1 MFRGLLRCD
10 GLQVAGPGGNLGGSS
25 WGMTTDGKRV
35 FTNILNNGR
44 AEFKLL
50 PSTDVVRR
58 GGWVAMDAATG
69 RILWSTA
76 NPDNFTTNP
85 PLTHANGVVF
95 GGSNGGA
102 PYTLQPGRVVALDA
116 KTGEILWTHAM
127 PGPMVGGVSIV
138 DGVAYVGSGTN
149 VAFLTLSGRR
159 TSPFSGKSVLAFSA
173 DYY

>member
-1 MFRGLLRCD
+1 M
-10 GLQVAGPGGNLGGSS
+10 
-25 WGMTTDGKRV
+25 
-35 FTNILNNGR
+35 
-44 AEFKLL
+44 
-50 PSTDVVRR
+50 
-58 GGWVAMDAATG
+58 
-69 RILWSTA
+69 
-76 NPDNFTTNP
+76 
-85 PLTHANGVVF
+85 VF
-95 GGSNGGA
+95 GGSNGDA